1 MTKPRF
7 HFLFL
12 LIAFFIAPSVQ
23 AQNSRPV
30 ASTHH
35 SLWKVQGTSN
45 VVFLA
50 GSVHL
55 LKPENYPLP
64 TPIESAYSNSQILA
78 FETDI
83 GKLNSPATQFGLL
96 SKARLPAGETL
107 QSELSPATYRAFTNH
122 LEEAGLPVMMFET
135 LKPMMGIATLELLE
149 LQKLGADPELGLDQY
164 FFKRAKED
172 DKKIVPLETV
182 DFQIGLIF
190 DFSKPEEELM
200 VKTSL
205 EEIDQTRKY
214 YDDMVS
220 AWQTGDSA
228 KLAKLLNDAM
238 RDSPV
243 IYKRLVT
250 DRNQNWIPKI
260 EKLLRGPKNAMVVV
274 GAGHLVGDE
283 GVVELLKKRGWKITQ
298 W

>member
-7 HFLFL
+7 YFLFL
-12 LIAFFIAPSVQ
+12 LIALFSAPSVR
-23 AQNSRPV
+23 AQNSKPV
-30 ASTHH
+30 ASAHH
-35 SLWKVQGTSN
+35 SLWRVQGTSN
-45 VVFLA
+45 VVYLA

-55 LKPENYPLP
+55 LKPENYPLAM
-64 TPIESAYSNSQILA
+64 PIQSAYSNSQILV

-83 GKLNSPATQFGLL
+83 GKLNDPATQLGLL
-96 SKARLPAGETL
+96 AKARLPSGETL

-122 LEEAGLPVMMFET
+122 LAEAGLPVVMFEM
-135 LKPMMGIATLELLE
+135 LKPMMGIATLEILE

-164 FFKRAKED
+164 FFKRAKKD

-220 AWQTGDSA
+220 SWQTGNSA

-250 DRNQNWIPKI
+250 NRNQNWIPKI

-283 GVVELLKKRGWKITQ
+283 GVVELLKKKGWKITQ
-298 W
+298 L